1 MELLFSSACSD
12 DEEAFFFLM
21 ALKDSEAGENDVE
34 EWRCGAK
41 REPAHAP
48 PTPTCHPLGSAT
60 TTIFS
65 RELKAAMAFFSPES
79 KVGMAYFVGLMT
91 AMEGIWETLP
101 LTAFSLSL
109 FCFLPPV
116 FCR

>member
-1 MELLFSSACSD
+1 MEFFSSSGCSVG
-12 DEEAFFFLM
+12 EAEFFFLM
-21 ALKDSEAGENDVE
+21 ALKNDEARENDVE

-65 RELKAAMAFFSPES
+65 RESKAAMAFFSPES
-79 KVGMAYFVGLMT
+79 KVGMAYVVGLMT

-101 LTAFSLSL
+101 PKAFSLSL
-109 FCFLPPV
+109 FYFLPPV
-116 FCR
+116 FYR

>member
-1 MELLFSSACSD
+1 MEFFSSSGCSVG
-12 DEEAFFFLM
+12 EAEFFFLM
-21 ALKDSEAGENDVE
+21 ALKNDEAGENDVE

-65 RELKAAMAFFSPES
+65 RES
-79 KVGMAYFVGLMT
+79 KVWMEFVDGLKT
-91 AMEGIWETLP
+91 LMEGSRGTPP
-101 LTAFSLSL
+101 LRPFVLSL
-109 FCFLPPV
+109 FYFPPLV
-116 FCR
+116 SYRAVGERR

>member
-1 MELLFSSACSD
+1 MAFFSSSACSD
-12 DEEAFFFLM
+12 GEEEFFFLM
-21 ALKDSEAGENDVE
+21 VLKNGEAGENDVE

-65 RELKAAMAFFSPES
+65 RES
-79 KVGMAYFVGLMT
+79 KVWMECVVGLKT
-91 AMEGIWETLP
+91 LMEGI
-101 LTAFSLSL
+101 
-109 FCFLPPV
+109 
-116 FCR
+116 